1 MSADKPNP
9 PSPGGERPLEEK
21 AAQRV
26 AANAAQHGGEKATE
40 ERVVEHYPPPE
51 PDELP
56 PPTFKQALIGYGSIL
71 LALVVLGLVIGL
83 LMKVLR

>member
-1 MSADKPNP
+1 MSDDHPSRP
-9 PSPGGERPLEEK
+9 PDSPAPASAPAPEK
-21 AAQRV
+21 
-26 AANAAQHGGEKATE
+26 KLI
-40 ERVVEHYPPPE
+40 EHYPQPE

-71 LALVVLGLVIGL
+71 LALVVLGLLIGL